1 MSKKRC
7 FVISPIG
14 EEGSAVRGHADD
26 VFRFIVEPAMED
38 FAIEAVRSD
47 HIFEAGRIS
56 EQMFSE
62 ILQADLCVAVL
73 TGHNPNVF
81 YELAVAQCAARPVVL
96 LIEKGQTLPF
106 DVKDLRTVEYAIEPV
121 SRLVDGTY
129 AERVKEHVRG
139 LETRSWTVPG
149 LFEQYRFAP
158 KLRNEQQVLRIVRK
172 SHPEPL
178 PTGCDTVY
186 ELPADPERQ
195 IALLTGDIAL
205 LGDLE
210 ADVVVSLEDTHLQPA
225 RFFETSVPGAI
236 SGTLRFM
243 DAEKTPDGRV
253 ARDRLSEELREQIG
267 KLGIALPVMPGTVV
281 AAPTHGL
288 RKMGVDYVFH
298 VAALQG
304 SVGDGYVMLD
314 EVLDDCV
321 RGAFNRFAE
330 LAPGSDLET
339 ILFPML
345 GAAASRL
352 EPLEVARRLLKPI
365 LAKMK
370 HTPACRKTYVLAW
383 LEAHRHAFRMVAAEA
398 GLSEAG
404 ARVAA

>member
-26 VFRFIVEPAMED
+26 VFRFIIEPAMED

-81 YELAVAQCAARPVVL
+81 YELAVAQCAARPLVL

-121 SRLVDGTY
+121 YRLVDGTY

-139 LETRSWTVPG
+139 LESKSWTVPG

-158 KLRNEQQVLRIVRK
+158 KLRNEQQVLRIVRR
-172 SHPEPL
+172 SHPKAL
-178 PTGCDTVY
+178 PVGCDAVF

-195 IALLTGDIAL
+195 IVLLTGDIAL
-205 LGDLE
+205 LDHFD
-210 ADVVVSLEDTHLQPA
+210 ADVVVSLEDTHLQLA
-225 RFFETSVPGAI
+225 RYFETSVPGAI

-243 DAEKTPDGRV
+243 EAEKTAGGRV
-253 ARDRLSEELREQIG
+253 TRDWLHEELQERIRE
-267 KLGIALPVMPGTVV
+267 LGIVLPVMPGTVV

-288 RKMGVDYVFH
+288 RELGVDYVFH

-304 SVGDGYVMLD
+304 SVGDGYMMMED
-314 EVLDDCV
+314 VLDDCV
-321 RGAFNRFAE
+321 RGSFNLFAE
-330 LAPGSDLET
+330 LAPESKLET

-352 EPLEVARRLLKPI
+352 EPPEVARRLLKP
-365 LAKMK
+365 LLSKMRQ
-370 HTPACRKTYVLAW
+370 TPTCRKTYVLAW
-383 LEAHRHAFRMVAAEA
+383 LEAHRQAFRLAAAEA
-398 GLSEAG
+398 GLAEAG
-404 ARVAA
+404 QKAAA